1 MWLTMKGLD
10 FMNPVLKHCQ
20 ASCAPVCLGIL
31 AAMAPKK
38 AMKVMKAVM
47 KKPAAAKASAS
58 GSKEKPM
65 SLQEKI
71 ELWRQKAV
79 EDESVASLSNAEWS
93 AVNGRLKTAISKN
106 AEGKKVWEAASNVAR
121 GEGKNHAKRQCAI
134 SWLLDPTFGD
144 GWQEAVQKIQNNQEF
159 VKTTKE
165 ESYTSLLKR
174 YSAEEIDALVE
185 CGDITEKKHPRAKDA
200 TIYIDNHDVHKKETN
215 SKKRQQSQGVKKV
228 TSDDPD
234 AMEEETGG
242 FSNDKSQGQKALPD
256 KDKDKDKILKIVRV
270 ADVINNASKMKS
282 GLEGLATKVEIMQG
296 KAKSSKYGSKTVI
309 KEIGLCRENI
319 AGHINTCKNLYLQ
332 KGNKGTHKPGQEKL
346 LEIYSKVKEIQGWVS
361 QQAKVFG

>member
-1 MWLTMKGLD
+1 MRLFAWY
-10 FMNPVLKHCQ
+10 
-20 ASCAPVCLGIL
+20 
-31 AAMAPKK
+31 
-38 AMKVMKAVM
+38 
-47 KKPAAAKASAS
+47 S
-58 GSKEKPM
+58 GSHGP
-65 SLQEKI
+65 QEGNEGDEGCDEEASSCQGICIWQQGEAHVIAGKD
-71 ELWRQKAV
+71 WAVRQKAV
-79 EDESVASLSNAEWS
+79 EDESVASEGPALSNAEWS
-93 AVNGRLKTAISKN
+93 AVNGCLKTAISKN

-185 CGDITEKKHPRAKDA
+185 CGDITEKKHPRAKDV

-228 TSDDPD
+228 TSDNPD
-234 AMEEETGG
+234 AMEDWQSTFLRYNVETGG

-256 KDKDKDKILKIVRV
+256 NKEKDKDKGKILKALESIVC
-270 ADVINNASKMKS
+270 SKLKC